1 MSFLPYPP
9 HHKLE
14 KGSWVYTSN
23 CRGTQNGN
31 SGVQWC
37 DVILDISGG
46 GRETMR
52 SKGGVLEPIHEDR
65 AFSLRYVI
73 SIGMAATLVM
83 MFGGR
88 AYGDLIL
95 SDTLTV
101 NIKAVNSGN
110 PQNPDTLTMTI
121 PEVTNLGESKIAID
135 LSSASGFIGKD
146 GYILFCE
153 PPLNPLGGCGPNN
166 AFKGVSDILVKGVQT
181 ANMNKPAYFF
191 FSDSDSGTFD
201 AAATLMALFKVTDIK
216 KLPNPLGPIGGV
228 AETGA
233 AQEVGDL
240 FGFTDKKALIV
251 QSRAA

>member
-1 MSFLPYPP
+1 
-9 HHKLE
+9 
-14 KGSWVYTSN
+14 
-23 CRGTQNGN
+23 
-31 SGVQWC
+31 
-37 DVILDISGG
+37 
-46 GRETMR
+46 MR
-52 SKGGVLEPIHEDR
+52 SNAGNLGAIHEDK
-65 AFSLRYVI
+65 ALSLRCAI

-101 NIKAVNSGN
+101 NIKSVNSGN

-121 PEVTNLGESKIAID
+121 PEVENLGESKIVID

-153 PPLNPLGGCGPNN
+153 PPVNPLGGCGPNN
-166 AFKGVSDILVKGVQT
+166 AFKGVSDILVKGVQSG
-181 ANMNKPAYFF
+181 NMNKPAYFF

-201 AAATLMALFKVTDIK
+201 AAATLMSLYKVTDIK

-240 FGFTDKKALIV
+240 FGFTNNKKALIV
-251 QSRAA
+251 TSDKDVPEPSSIVLLCAALGAMAAVSALRGKKPRHPHLHS

>member
-1 MSFLPYPP
+1 
-9 HHKLE
+9 
-14 KGSWVYTSN
+14 
-23 CRGTQNGN
+23 
-31 SGVQWC
+31 
-37 DVILDISGG
+37 
-46 GRETMR
+46 MR
-52 SKGGVLEPIHEDR
+52 SNAGNLGTIHEDK
-65 AFSLRYVI
+65 ALSLRCAI

-101 NIKAVNSGN
+101 NIKAVNSAN

-121 PEVTNLGESKIAID
+121 PEVANLGESKIVID

-153 PPLNPLGGCGPNN
+153 PPLNPFVGCGPNN

-191 FSDSDSGTFD
+191 FSDSGTFD
-201 AAATLMALFKVTDIK
+201 AAATLMSLYKVTDIK

-240 FGFTDKKALIV
+240 FGFTNNKKALIV
-251 QSRAA
+251 TSDKDVPEPSSIVLLCATLGAMGAVLALRGKKAA